1 VTFDSPSSIAS
12 PTVRSIDYRH
22 LSWAARLVCDYCHDF
37 ERLRPFFEGSPL
49 DPDAWRQAI
58 KARQANPVNHPQI
71 KAAVMEQLT
80 SRRAPDAALASAEQ
94 LSNPATVAIVAG
106 QQAGLFGGPLFT
118 LLKGLTAI
126 AVARE
131 VSVKYSVP
139 AVPVFWVH
147 AEDHDLA
154 EISNCS
160 VLTSDFEFE
169 TITIP
174 HDASSSQP
182 ASAVRLN
189 ESIVSTLNRLRE
201 LLPNTEFSDSVFNQ
215 LSNAYQPGR
224 GIVDAFALWMDTLL
238 GPHGLVV
245 FDASDTAVKSIARPL
260 FQQEIDTVGETS
272 RLATESGSDLIAKGY
287 HAQVTPSQNSTGLF
301 YLSDSRQ
308 AIRLNANERTPERTF
323 DIDGKILS
331 LQQINVQLANNPDA
345 FSPNVLLRPIVQD
358 KIFPT
363 IATIAGPSELAYLGQ
378 LRQVYNHFDIP
389 MPIIYPRASATIMDQ
404 ATLRF
409 MERYDVSFEML
420 QAQDDGVLNRLL
432 SNLLPDEVD
441 KTIEETKKAI
451 TDHLA
456 AVSVEVAKVD
466 PTLVGAVETTKDRM
480 DRDLKKLG
488 GKIIQAA
495 KRRDET
501 LQRQFRRA
509 RSQSFPNGDPQERAI
524 NCIYFLNRYGLQMVD
539 HVIKQLPL
547 KIGQH
552 GLITV

>member
-1 VTFDSPSSIAS
+1 MTFDPSSS
-12 PTVRSIDYRH
+12 TEPTGLPSIDYRH

-37 ERLRPFFEGSPL
+37 ERLRPFFAGSPL

-58 KARQANPVNHPQI
+58 DTRQANPVNHSQI
-71 KAAVMEQLT
+71 TAAVMEQLT
-80 SRRAPDAALASAEQ
+80 TREAPDVALAAAEQ
-94 LSNPATVAIVAG
+94 LSKPDTVAVVAG

-118 LLKGLTAI
+118 VLKGLTAI

-131 VSVKYSVP
+131 VSEKYKVQ

-147 AEDHDLA
+147 ADDHDLE

-174 HDASSSQP
+174 HDSSSSQP

-189 ESIVSTLNRLRE
+189 DSIVSALNRLRE
-201 LLPNTEFSDSVFNQ
+201 LLPKTEFTDSVFDE

-224 GIVDAFALWMDTLL
+224 GMVEAFALWMDTLL

-260 FQQEIDTVGETS
+260 FQLELDTAGETS
-272 RLATESGSDLIAKGY
+272 RLATETGSDLIAKGY
-287 HAQVTPSQNSTGLF
+287 HAQVTASQHSTGLF
-301 YLSDSRQ
+301 SLSDGRQ
-308 AIRLNANERTPERTF
+308 AIRLTTDERTPDRDFE
-323 DIDGKILS
+323 IGGKVLS
-331 LQQINVQLANNPDA
+331 SRQMNEQLAKSPDT

-378 LRQVYNHFDIP
+378 LRKVYNHFDIP
-389 MPIIYPRASATIMDQ
+389 MPIIYPRTSATIVDQ
-404 ATLRF
+404 GTLRF
-409 MERYDVSFEML
+409 MERYDIRFEML

-432 SNLLPDEVD
+432 SNLLPGEID
-441 KTIEETKKAI
+441 KAIEETKQAM

-456 AVSVEVAKVD
+456 TVSAGVTKVD
-466 PTLVGAVETTKDRM
+466 PTLVGAVETTKQRM

-488 GKIIQAA
+488 SKVIQAA

-501 LQRQFRRA
+501 VQRQFRRA
-509 RSQSFPNGDPQERAI
+509 RSQTFPNGDPQERAI
-524 NCIYFLNRYGLQMVD
+524 SCMYFLNRYGLQAVD

-547 KIGQH
+547 KIGHH

>member
-1 VTFDSPSSIAS
+1 MRFDPSSSIA
-12 PTVRSIDYRH
+12 PPAVPSIDYRH

-49 DPDAWRQAI
+49 DSDAWRRAI
-58 KARQANPVNHPQI
+58 ETRQANPVNHPQV
-71 KAAVMEQLT
+71 KAAVIEQLT
-80 SRRAPDAALASAEQ
+80 SRGAPDAALAAAENF
-94 LSNPATVAIVAG
+94 SNPASVAIVAG

-131 VSVKYSVP
+131 VSVKYEVP

-147 AEDHDLA
+147 AEDHDLE

-160 VLTSDFEFE
+160 VLTSDFEFK
-169 TITIP
+169 TITLP
-174 HDASSSQP
+174 HDSSSSQP

-189 ESIVSTLNRLRE
+189 DSIVSTLNRLRE
-201 LLPNTEFSDSVFNQ
+201 LLPNTEFSNSVFSQ
-215 LSNAYQPGR
+215 LSNAYKPGR
-224 GIVDAFALWMDTLL
+224 GIVEAFALWMDTLL

-260 FQQEIDTVGETS
+260 FQQELNTVGETA
-272 RLATESGSDLIAKGY
+272 RLATESGSHLIAKGY
-287 HAQVTPSQNSTGLF
+287 HAQVTPAQNSTGLF

-308 AIRLNANERTPERTF
+308 AIRLTADERTPERAF
-323 DIDGKILS
+323 EIDGEILS
-331 LQQINVQLANNPDA
+331 LQQLNVQLANDPDA

-378 LRQVYNHFDIP
+378 LRQVYNHFDVP
-389 MPIIYPRASATIMDQ
+389 MPIIYPRASATIVDQ
-404 ATLRF
+404 GTLRF
-409 MERYDVSFEML
+409 MKRYDVRFEML

-432 SNLLPDEVD
+432 SNLLPDEVT
-441 KTIEETKKAI
+441 KAIEETKQAM

-456 AVSVEVAKVD
+456 AVSAGVGKVD
-466 PTLVGAVETTKDRM
+466 PTLVGAVETTKERM

-488 GKIIQAA
+488 SKIIQAA

-501 LQRQFRRA
+501 VQRQFRRS
-509 RSQSFPNGDPQERAI
+509 RSQTFPNGDPQERAV

-539 HVIKQLPL
+539 HVIEQLPL

-552 GLITV
+552 GLITL

>member
-1 VTFDSPSSIAS
+1 MIET
-12 PTVRSIDYRH
+12 
-22 LSWAARLVCDYCHDF
+22 
-37 ERLRPFFEGSPL
+37 
-49 DPDAWRQAI
+49 
-58 KARQANPVNHPQI
+58 RQANPVNNPQI
-71 KAAVMEQLT
+71 KTAVMEQLT
-80 SRRAPDAALASAEQ
+80 SRGAPEAALAAAEQ
-94 LSNPATVAIVAG
+94 LGNPTSVTIVAG

-131 VSVKYSVP
+131 VSVKYEVP

-147 AEDHDLA
+147 AEDHDLE

-160 VLTSDFEFE
+160 VLTPDFEFE

-174 HDASSSQP
+174 YDSSSSQP
-182 ASAVRLN
+182 ASAVRLDD
-189 ESIVSTLNRLRE
+189 SIVLTLNRLRE
-201 LLPNTEFSDSVFNQ
+201 LLPNTEFSNSIFSQ
-215 LSNAYQPGR
+215 LSNAYKPGR
-224 GIVDAFALWMDTLL
+224 GIVDAFTLWMDTLL
-238 GPHGLVV
+238 GQHGLVV
-245 FDASDTAVKSIARPL
+245 FDASDTAVKSIAQPL
-260 FQQEIDTVGETS
+260 FQQELDTFGETS

-287 HAQVTPSQNSTGLF
+287 HAQVTPSKDSTGIF

-308 AIRLNANERTPERTF
+308 AIRLKPNEKTPEKAF
-323 DIDGKILS
+323 EIDGELLS
-331 LQQINVQLANNPDA
+331 LQQINLQLANNPNA

-378 LRQVYNHFDIP
+378 LRQVYNHFGVP
-389 MPIIYPRASATIMDQ
+389 MPIIYPRASATIVDQ
-404 ATLRF
+404 GTLRF

-432 SNLLPDEVD
+432 SNLLPEEVER
-441 KTIEETKKAI
+441 TIEETKQAI

-456 AVSVEVAKVD
+456 AVSVGVAKVD

-488 GKIIQAA
+488 NKIIQAA

-501 LQRQFRRA
+501 VQRQFRRA
-509 RSQSFPNGDPQERAI
+509 RSQSFPNGAPQERAV
-524 NCIYFLNRYGLQMVD
+524 NCIYFLNRYGLQLVD
-539 HVIKQLPL
+539 HLIKQLPPKL
-547 KIGQH
+547 GQH

>member
-1 VTFDSPSSIAS
+1 MTFDSPFSIDPPA
-12 PTVRSIDYRH
+12 VRSIDYRH

-58 KARQANPVNHPQI
+58 KTRQENPVNHPQI

-80 SRRAPDAALASAEQ
+80 SRRAPDAALASAEK

-131 VSVKYSVP
+131 VSVKYTVQ

-174 HDASSSQP
+174 HDSSSSQP

-189 ESIVSTLNRLRE
+189 DSIVSTLNRLRE
-201 LLPNTEFSDSVFNQ
+201 LLPNTEFSNSVFNQ
-215 LSNAYQPGR
+215 LSNAYKPGR

-287 HAQVTPSQNSTGLF
+287 HAQVTPSQNSTALF

-323 DIDGKILS
+323 DIDGEILS

-363 IATIAGPSELAYLGQ
+363 IATIVGPSELAYFGQ

-404 ATLRF
+404 GTLRF

-441 KTIEETKKAI
+441 KTIEETKQAI

-456 AVSVEVAKVD
+456 AVSVGVAKVD